1 VRAYYNPTLQV
12 AGVLINQHEENTV
25 SGRAWVED
33 LAEAATARGLR
44 ILTPSIS
51 KRVVIADAVEASRGL
66 DEWGVVR
73 RPPSPPSTPTTWP
86 PSKEHAHERPT
97 RTPPIQPHR
106 GEPDRAAARRA
117 GGRSGASPAPTP
129 EPQAPAPAA
138 PASTTVPTVDAAPA
152 GTDKPRSKYPPKVS
166 FYQSTEDTDRIRGA
180 IMHTI
185 PYEGTRT
192 LSQFLSGAAMKEA
205 ERLEAQY
212 NGGKPFPR
220 VGARELPQAR
230 PMGE

>member
-1 VRAYYNPTLQV
+1 MSARPERRRSSL
-12 AGVLINQHEENTV
+12 
-25 SGRAWVED
+25 SGTSPIAPPPA
-33 LAEAATARGLR
+33 AEPA
-44 ILTPSIS
+44 P
-51 KRVVIADAVEASRGL
+51 V
-66 DEWGVVR
+66 
-73 RPPSPPSTPTTWP
+73 SPP
-86 PSKEHAHERPT
+86 A
-97 RTPPIQPHR
+97 
-106 GEPDRAAARRA
+106 
-117 GGRSGASPAPTP
+117 P
-129 EPQAPAPAA
+129 EPQPAAPAAAPAPAA
-138 PASTTVPTVDAAPA
+138 PVDEIPAAA
-152 GTDKPRSKYPPKVS
+152 AKPRSKYPPKVS
-166 FYQSTEDTDRIRGA
+166 FYQEREDTDRIRGA